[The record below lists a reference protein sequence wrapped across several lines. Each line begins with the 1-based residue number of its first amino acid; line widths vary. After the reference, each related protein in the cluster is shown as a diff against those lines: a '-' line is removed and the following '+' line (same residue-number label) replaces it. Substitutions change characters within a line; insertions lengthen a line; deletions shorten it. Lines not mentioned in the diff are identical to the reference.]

1 MSWGDCWVKANR
13 VLGGHGGPVG
23 WKRYGLR
30 FVHARTQDTQ
40 LHKRT
45 SQASLRKQAE
55 CTCQHVDIKAKR
67 QAQMLVMGSYPPE
80 PPPLHPPSPPDPQ
93 TQPLIPP
100 HLCSRLIVFV
110 VSGLGLLLIP
120 CGAFGCSA
128 ITLNGFHTFT
138 AKKVCVCDCACVWL
152 QARIRVKNRG

>member
-1 MSWGDCWVKANR
+1 MSWGDCCVKANR

-30 FVHARTQDTQ
+30 PPPTHAR
-40 LHKRT
+40 RT
-45 SQASLRKQAE
+45 HNCTSAQRKQAE
-55 CTCQHVDIKAKR
+55 CTWQHADIKGKR
-67 QAQMLVMGSYPPE
+67 QAQMLIMGSYPPE
-80 PPPLHPPSPPDPQ
+80 PPAPPDPQ
-93 TQPLIPP
+93 TRPLIPP
-100 HLCSRLIVFV
+100 PRPFCSRLIVFV

-152 QARIRVKNRG
+152 QARIRVKNGG